1 MHLSLSL
8 NTNNHNDTAMQDAT
22 KEMESQ
28 ATPAEEPAPV
38 PPPAKFHHYTVCLVP
53 PETEAAWQ
61 ALTQARTQLRDPG
74 LFRWPPHAN
83 LLYPFVDPKVKQQ
96 QPGKEEDNDE
106 HSVITKA
113 ASLIDPE
120 ILQGLQGAC
129 RQVEPFTIRLE
140 RLGTFG
146 GNKRGVLWMDPMS
159 CRQDDEKESSS
170 NDKEGP
176 LLELQARLQ
185 EAFPYCNEQQ
195 KISGRFVPHMT
206 LSHFENL
213 DVALEAQEKIE
224 SWWDTSQ
231 TFGVSEIYL
240 LYRRGDAGQ
249 FERLVTLGLGAQGTV
264 TVHDP
269 PLPFASMPREEA
281 EWVRQERMKL
291 KARRNRKGGRGA
303 QRRRP
308 RARRSRSPP
317 DTPEIIAQKRAER
330 KAKREALEREA
341 AEKER
346 LALDDQNETAI

>member
-1 MHLSLSL
+1 
-8 NTNNHNDTAMQDAT
+8 MQDVT

-28 ATPAEEPAPV
+28 DTPAEGPARL

-53 PETEAAWQ
+53 PETDAKAVWQ
-61 ALTQARTQLRDPG
+61 TLTQARTQLHDPG

-96 QPGKEEDNDE
+96 QQPGKEEDHDE
-106 HSVITKA
+106 HSVITNTT
-113 ASLIDPE
+113 SLIDPE

-129 RQVEPFTIRLE
+129 RQVDPFTVRLE

-146 GNKRGVLWMDPMS
+146 GNKRGVLWMYPMS
-159 CRQDDEKESSS
+159 CRQDDAKKNSSS
-170 NDKEGP
+170 NDKEEP

-195 KISGRFVPHMT
+195 KVSGRFIPHMT

-213 DVALEAQEKIE
+213 DAALEAEETIE
-224 SWWDTSQ
+224 SWWDTSK

-269 PLPFASMPREEA
+269 PLPFVSMPREEA
-281 EWVRQERMKL
+281 EWVREERMKL
-291 KARRNRKGGRGA
+291 KARRNRKGGRGGH
-303 QRRRP
+303 RRRP
-308 RARRSRSPP
+308 IGRQSRSPP
-317 DTPEIIAQKRAER
+317 DTPEIIAKKRAER

-341 AEKER
+341 AEKGKIGSG
-346 LALDDQNETAI
+346 Q